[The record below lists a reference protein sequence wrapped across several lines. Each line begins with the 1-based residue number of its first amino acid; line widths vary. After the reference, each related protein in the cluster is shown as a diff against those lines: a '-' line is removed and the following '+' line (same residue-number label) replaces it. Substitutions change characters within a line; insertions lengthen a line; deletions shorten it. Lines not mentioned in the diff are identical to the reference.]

1 MRHSAKQDERQR
13 DGTSFI
19 DLARATAVPIG
30 RLSRSSATSLGSLG
44 RAALAW
50 CFDGGYD
57 PKVASAAR
65 PEELNGTAIGLT
77 DLSVRYGRPLAL
89 ENLTGAF
96 PAGSL
101 TAVVG
106 PNGAGKS
113 TLLKALAGIVR
124 TRRGAITAPSD
135 RRRVAYLPQQTALDR
150 GFPITVGEFVA
161 LGGWRRF
168 GAFRSAPP
176 EIARQV
182 AEAIAAI
189 GLEGLTGRQIADLS
203 IGQFQRA
210 LFARILMQ
218 DADVLLLDEPFAAI
232 DERTSEDLLR
242 LLRRWHD
249 EGRTVIAV
257 LHDLAQVRA
266 HFPVTLL
273 LARRSVG
280 WGETATTL
288 TPENLARASAMLMH
302 ETGATGEA
310 AE

>member
-1 MRHSAKQDERQR
+1 MEHSDERQHHGTLRVHATGVLTR
-13 DGTSFI
+13 D
-19 DLARATAVPIG
+19 LP
-30 RLSRSSATSLGSLG
+30 RSSATSLGSLG
-44 RAALAW
+44 RAALAR

-57 PKVASAAR
+57 SHVESAA
-65 PEELNGTAIGLT
+65 PEELKGAPIELRDLT
-77 DLSVRYGRPLAL
+77 VRYGKRLAL
-89 ENLTGAF
+89 ENLTGIFA
-96 PAGSL
+96 AGSL

-124 TRRGAITAPSD
+124 TRRGAITALSD

-150 GFPITVGEFVA
+150 GFPITVSEFVA

-168 GAFRSAPP
+168 GAFRSAPRD
-176 EIARQV
+176 IAEQV

-189 GLEGLTGRQIADLS
+189 GLDGLTGRQIADLS
-203 IGQFQRA
+203 VGQFQRA

-232 DERTSEDLLR
+232 DERTSEDLLQ

-249 EGRTVIAV
+249 VGRTIIAV
-257 LHDLAQVRA
+257 LHDLVQVRA
-266 HFPVTLL
+266 HFPMTLL

-280 WGETATTL
+280 WGETASVL
-288 TPENLARASAMLMH
+288 TPENLARASAILMP
-302 ETGATGEA
+302 EPGATRKGA
-310 AE
+310 A

>member
-1 MRHSAKQDERQR
+1 
-13 DGTSFI
+13 
-19 DLARATAVPIG
+19 
-30 RLSRSSATSLGSLG
+30 
-44 RAALAW
+44 
-50 CFDGGYD
+50 
-57 PKVASAAR
+57 VASAAR
-65 PEELNGTAIGLT
+65 PEELNGTAIGLR

-168 GAFRSAPP
+168 GAFRSAPR
-176 EIARQV
+176 EIAEQV

-189 GLEGLTGRQIADLS
+189 GLDGLTGRQIADLS
-203 IGQFQRA
+203 VGQFQRA

-232 DERTSEDLLR
+232 DERTSEDLLQ

-249 EGRTVIAV
+249 VGRTIIAV
-257 LHDLAQVRA
+257 LHDLVQVRA
-266 HFPVTLL
+266 HFPMTLL

-280 WGETATTL
+280 WGETASVL
-288 TPENLARASAMLMH
+288 TPENLARASAILMP
-302 ETGATGEA
+302 EPGATRKGA
-310 AE
+310 A

>member
-1 MRHSAKQDERQR
+1 MKHSDERQHHGTLRVHATGVLTR
-13 DGTSFI
+13 D
-19 DLARATAVPIG
+19 
-30 RLSRSSATSLGSLG
+30 LSRSSATSLGSLG
-44 RAALAW
+44 RAALAR

-57 PKVASAAR
+57 PHVSAA
-65 PEELNGTAIGLT
+65 PEELKGTAIELR
-77 DLSVRYGRPLAL
+77 DLSVRYGRRFAL
-89 ENLTGAF
+89 QNLTGAF
-96 PAGSL
+96 AAGSL
-101 TAVVG
+101 TAVIG

-124 TRRGAITAPSD
+124 TRRGAITATGD

-168 GAFRSAPP
+168 GAFRSAPR
-176 EIARQV
+176 EIAEQV

-189 GLEGLTGRQIADLS
+189 GLDGLTGGQIADLS
-203 IGQFQRA
+203 VGQFQRA

-232 DERTSEDLLR
+232 DERTSEDLLQ

-249 EGRTVIAV
+249 VGRTIIAV
-257 LHDLAQVRA
+257 LHDLVQVRA
-266 HFPVTLL
+266 HFPMTLL

-280 WGETATTL
+280 WGETASVL
-288 TPENLARASAMLMH
+288 TPENLARASAILMP
-302 ETGATGEA
+302 EPGATRKGA
-310 AE
+310 A